1 MEELDL
7 TQLFELF
14 WNKKTEVIL
23 IILLFIVIGIT
34 YTICLV
40 TPKYTSKT
48 TLLLATEQGTGTTSS
63 QTTATDLTLS
73 SKLVSTY
80 RELLKSSKIVR
91 QVIGNLG
98 IDMSED
104 ALKGSISVQAKSDA
118 NILEISV
125 TNTDPELAAQIA
137 NELATVFSEQVKEE
151 YFKINNVQVIDVAE
165 VEENPSNINHAKDI
179 IIFAFIG
186 IVVAAAYVLIA
197 NMLDTTV
204 KSAED
209 IEKLC
214 SVTVLASIPLENFE
228 TKRGGKK

>member
-7 TQLFELF
+7 GELFELF

-23 IILLFIVIGIT
+23 IILLFIVLGIT

-48 TLLLATEQGTGTTSS
+48 TLLLATEQENGTTGS
-63 QTTATDLTLS
+63 QITTTDLTLN
-73 SKLVSTY
+73 SKLVATY
-80 RELLKSSKIVR
+80 RDLVKSSKVVR
-91 QVIGNLG
+91 QVISNLDL
-98 IDMSED
+98 DMSEES
-104 ALKGSISVQAKSDA
+104 LKGSISVQAKADTD
-118 NILEISV
+118 ILEISV
-125 TNTDPELAAQIA
+125 TNTDPELAAKIA
-137 NELATVFSEQVKEE
+137 NELAPVFSEQVKE
-151 YFKINNVQVIDVAE
+151 YYNINNVHVVDVAE

-179 IIFAFIG
+179 IIFALIG

>member
-23 IILLFIVIGIT
+23 IILLFIVLGIT

-48 TLLLATEQGTGTTSS
+48 TLLLATEQENGTTGS
-63 QTTATDLTLS
+63 QITTTDLTLN
-73 SKLVSTY
+73 SKLVATY
-80 RELLKSSKIVR
+80 RDLVKSSKVVR
-91 QVIGNLG
+91 QVISNLDL
-98 IDMSED
+98 DMSEES
-104 ALKGSISVQAKSDA
+104 LKGSISVQAKADTD
-118 NILEISV
+118 ILEISV
-125 TNTDPELAAQIA
+125 TNTDPELAAKIA
-137 NELATVFSEQVKEE
+137 NELAPVFSEQVKE
-151 YFKINNVQVIDVAE
+151 YYNINNVHVVDVAE

-186 IVVAAAYVLIA
+186 IIVAAAYVLIA

>member
-7 TQLFELF
+7 SQLFQLF
-14 WNKKTEVIL
+14 WNKKFEIIVIVL
-23 IILLFIVIGIT
+23 IFILLGVT

-48 TLLLATEQGTGTTSS
+48 TLLLATEQGSGTTGS
-63 QTTATDLTLS
+63 QITTTDLTLN

-80 RELLKSSKIVR
+80 RDLVKSSKVVR
-91 QVIGNLG
+91 QVISNLN

-104 ALKGSISVQAKSDA
+104 ALKGSIAVQAKADTD
-118 NILEISV
+118 ILEISV
-125 TNTDPELAAQIA
+125 TNTDPELAAKIA
-137 NELATVFSEQVKEE
+137 NELAPVFSEQVKE
-151 YFKINNVQVIDVAE
+151 YYNINNVHVVDVAE
-165 VEENPSNINHAKDI
+165 EETSPSNVNHVKDI

-186 IVVAAAYVLIA
+186 IVVAAGYVLIA

-204 KSAED
+204 KTTED

-214 SVTVLASIPLENFE
+214 SVTVLASIPLDNFE
-228 TKRGGKK
+228 TKKGGKK

>member
-7 TQLFELF
+7 GELFELF

-23 IILLFIVIGIT
+23 IILLFIVLGIT

-48 TLLLATEQGTGTTSS
+48 TLLLATEQENGTTGS
-63 QTTATDLTLS
+63 QITTTDLTLN
-73 SKLVSTY
+73 SKLVATY
-80 RELLKSSKIVR
+80 RDLVKSSKVVR
-91 QVIGNLG
+91 QVISNLDL
-98 IDMSED
+98 DMSEES
-104 ALKGSISVQAKSDA
+104 LKGSVSVQAKADTD
-118 NILEISV
+118 ILEISV
-125 TNTDPELAAQIA
+125 TNTDPELAAKIA
-137 NELATVFSEQVKEE
+137 NELAPVFSEQVKE
-151 YFKINNVQVIDVAE
+151 YYNINNVHVVDVAE

>member
-7 TQLFELF
+7 GQLLELF

-34 YTICLV
+34 YTVCLV

-48 TLLLATEQGTGTTSS
+48 TLLLATEQGTNGTTSS
-63 QTTATDLTLS
+63 QITTTDLTLN
-73 SKLVSTY
+73 SKLVATY
-80 RELLKSSKIVR
+80 RDLVKSTNVAR
-91 QVIGNLG
+91 QVISNLNL
-98 IDMSED
+98 DMSED
-104 ALKGSISVQAKSDA
+104 TLKGSISVQAKADTD
-118 NILEISV
+118 ILEISV
-125 TNTDPELAAQIA
+125 TNTDPELAARIA
-137 NELATVFSEQVKEE
+137 NELAPVFSEKVKE
-151 YFKINNVQVIDVAE
+151 YYNINNVHVVDVAE
-165 VEENPSNINHAKDI
+165 EATSPSNINHAKDI

-186 IVVAAAYVLIA
+186 IVVAVAYVLIA

-214 SVTVLASIPLENFE
+214 SVTVLASIPQENFE
-228 TKRGGKK
+228 NKRGGKK

>member
-7 TQLFELF
+7 GQLLELF

-23 IILLFIVIGIT
+23 IILLFIVLGIT

-48 TLLLATEQGTGTTSS
+48 TLLLATEQENGTTGS
-63 QTTATDLTLS
+63 QITTTDLTLN
-73 SKLVSTY
+73 SKLVATY
-80 RELLKSSKIVR
+80 RDLVKSSKVVR
-91 QVIGNLG
+91 QVISNLDL
-98 IDMSED
+98 DMSEES
-104 ALKGSISVQAKSDA
+104 LKGSVSVQAKADTD
-118 NILEISV
+118 ILEISV
-125 TNTDPELAAQIA
+125 TNTDPELAAKIA
-137 NELATVFSEQVKEE
+137 NELAPVFSEQVKE
-151 YFKINNVQVIDVAE
+151 YYNINNVHVVDVAE

>member
-23 IILLFIVIGIT
+23 IILLFIVLGIT

-48 TLLLATEQGTGTTSS
+48 TLLLATEQENGTTGS
-63 QTTATDLTLS
+63 QITTTDLTLN
-73 SKLVSTY
+73 SKLVATY
-80 RELLKSSKIVR
+80 RDLVKSSKVVR
-91 QVIGNLG
+91 QVISNLDL
-98 IDMSED
+98 DMSEES
-104 ALKGSISVQAKSDA
+104 LKGSVSVQAKADTD
-118 NILEISV
+118 ILEISV
-125 TNTDPELAAQIA
+125 TNTDPELAAKIA
-137 NELATVFSEQVKEE
+137 NELAPVFSEQVKE
-151 YFKINNVQVIDVAE
+151 YYNINNVHVVDVAE

>member
-7 TQLFELF
+7 GQLLELF

-23 IILLFIVIGIT
+23 IILLFIVLGIT

-48 TLLLATEQGTGTTSS
+48 TLLLATEQENGTTGS
-63 QTTATDLTLS
+63 QITTTDLTLN
-73 SKLVSTY
+73 SKLVATY
-80 RELLKSSKIVR
+80 RDLVKSSKVVR
-91 QVIGNLG
+91 QVISNLDL
-98 IDMSED
+98 DMSEES
-104 ALKGSISVQAKSDA
+104 LKGSISVQAKADTD
-118 NILEISV
+118 ILEISV
-125 TNTDPELAAQIA
+125 TNTDPELAAKIA
-137 NELATVFSEQVKEE
+137 NELAPVFSEQVKE
-151 YFKINNVQVIDVAE
+151 YYNINNVHVVDVAE

>member
-7 TQLFELF
+7 GQLFELF

-48 TLLLATEQGTGTTSS
+48 TLLLATEQGNGTTGS
-63 QTTATDLTLS
+63 QITTTDLTLN

-80 RELLKSSKIVR
+80 RDLIKSSKVVR
-91 QVIGNLG
+91 QVISNLN

-104 ALKGSISVQAKSDA
+104 ALKGSISVQAKADTD
-118 NILEISV
+118 ILEISV
-125 TNTDPELAAQIA
+125 TNTDPELAAKIA
-137 NELATVFSEQVKEE
+137 NELAPVFSEQVKE
-151 YFKINNVQVIDVAE
+151 YYNINNVHVVDVAE
-165 VEENPSNINHAKDI
+165 EETSPSNVNHAKDI

-186 IVVAAAYVLIA
+186 IVVSAAYVLIA

-204 KSAED
+204 KTAED

-214 SVTVLASIPLENFE
+214 SVTVLASIPVDNFE
-228 TKRGGKK
+228 TKKGGKK

>member
-7 TQLFELF
+7 GQLLELF

-48 TLLLATEQGTGTTSS
+48 TLLLATEQGSGTT
-63 QTTATDLTLS
+63 TTQITTTDLTLN
-73 SKLVSTY
+73 SKLVATY
-80 RELLKSSKIVR
+80 RDLIKSSKVVR
-91 QVIGNLG
+91 QVISNLNL
-98 IDMSED
+98 DMSED
-104 ALKGSISVQAKSDA
+104 ELKGSISVQAKADTD
-118 NILEISV
+118 ILEISV
-125 TNTDPELAAQIA
+125 TNTDPELAAKIA
-137 NELATVFSEQVKEE
+137 NELAPVFSEQVKE
-151 YFKINNVQVIDVAE
+151 YYNINNVHVVDIAE
-165 VEENPSNINHAKDI
+165 EETSPSNVNHVKDI

-186 IVVAAAYVLIA
+186 IVVAAGYVLIA

-204 KSAED
+204 KTTED

-214 SVTVLASIPLENFE
+214 SVTVLASIPLDNFE
-228 TKRGGKK
+228 TKKGGKK